1 MARQLSIITYPQ
13 KQVSIKLLKSGV
25 ALRIATDFS
34 PRVKK
39 SDFLEKSDFSPRVKK
54 SDFLEKSDFSPQV
67 KKSDFLEKS
76 DFSPRVKKSDFL
88 KKSDF
93 SPRVNVL
100 GLQQRE
106 RS

>member
-1 MARQLSIITYPQ
+1 
-13 KQVSIKLLKSGV
+13 
-25 ALRIATDFS
+25 
-34 PRVKK
+34 
-39 SDFLEKSDFSPRVKK
+39 LEKSDFSPRVKK
-54 SDFLEKSDFSPQV
+54 SDFF
-67 KKSDFLEKS
+67 
-76 DFSPRVKKSDFL
+76 